1 MLETASV
8 LTSLHYLYLA
18 GVIVI
23 LMVMVLRKDTPGVCI
38 LFLFLLGAAGTH
50 SIAGGIQT
58 VFSAMLL
65 AAKEFMEVIATIALV
80 TALSRCLSD
89 LGSDY
94 LLMRPMSR
102 VMNRPDLTWWIL
114 GLTMFVFSLFLW
126 PSPSVALVGAIMLP
140 FAVRAGL
147 NPLTAAMAMN
157 LFGHGFGLSYDLV
170 IQGAPA
176 ISAGAA
182 GITTSQV
189 LTEGRPVFL
198 AMGIATV
205 LAAYVL
211 NRKQISLAAG
221 PADFQTGSQASGQ
234 ELPRTGSQATSQ
246 VDSRTGS
253 QATGQNHPRTGSRP
267 ALILAI
273 ATPLA
278 FLADIAAMLVL
289 GLRGKDATSLVS
301 GTAVLLMCLGSVLA
315 FRKEALE
322 KVTGYLTD
330 GFLFAIRIF
339 APVIAIGAF
348 FFLGGEGISTI
359 LGGKEL
365 SAILGTASTGGI
377 MNDWAVWLAFH
388 APLNKYLIA
397 AIQLAVG
404 ALTGLDGSGFSG
416 LPLTGALA
424 RTFGTAVGASVPV
437 LAALGQIGAVFVGG
451 GTIVPWGLIP
461 VAAICN
467 VSPLELA
474 RKNLLPVLTGFLC
487 AFIAACLLL

>member
-65 AAKEFMEVIATIALV
+65 AAREFMEVIATIALV

-221 PADFQTGSQASGQ
+221 PADFQTGSPTTGQ

-246 VDSRTGS
+246 VDSQTGS
-253 QATGQNHPRTGSRP
+253 QASGQELPRTGSRP

-289 GLRGKDATSLVS
+289 GLRGGDATSLVS

-487 AFIAACLLL
+487 AFVAACLLL